1 MATVNLLPNADVSN
15 DWTLS
20 TGSDVYALLDD
31 DNTGAV
37 AGDSNY
43 VSATTPTQKFTV
55 GMENFTESFS
65 SIDSVTGFVR
75 CGCGQRA
82 KTYSLDLAILH
93 SGGTFIA
100 NENSGTINSN
110 RFYQSHTYTART
122 TSDGST
128 AWSNSDLNDIRL
140 KLTLNSISSS
150 ASVNITYCY
159 FIVTYTEPLATDN
172 AIFFGCNF

>member
-1 MATVNLLPNADVSN
+1 MASVNLLPNADVAN

-31 DNTGAV
+31 DTTGQVAV
-37 AGDSNY
+37 DSSY
-43 VSATTPTQKFTV
+43 LSATSATKTFTV
-55 GMENFTESFS
+55 GMENFTESYS

-75 CGCGQRA
+75 CGCGQRS

-93 SGGTFIA
+93 SGGTFVVI
-100 NENSGTINSN
+100 ENSGTINSN

-128 AWSNSDLNDIRL
+128 SWTNSDLNDIRF
-140 KLTLNSISSS
+140 KLTLNSISAS
-150 ASVNITYCY
+150 ATVNITYCH
-159 FIVTYTEPLATDN
+159 FIVTYTEAVADN
-172 AIFFGCNF
+172 SIFFGTNF